1 MRNLDDLMQLWSDLR
16 GSAPLPLHSA
26 FGPELLRP
34 WLPNIAIVEVHRG
47 AKRFYYRLA
56 GSGLGTRYDT
66 NFTGRWLEDMR
77 INGSP
82 GYWEANYAACT
93 TERAPRLGAVPRFDD
108 AFNQR
113 ACSWLMTISVIR
125 RPLFPVPSLPVS
137 SFPKVGSRG
146 TVAGHSSSSPCSFA
160 NSSSDTR
167 SSRWAPARV
176 SSTRR
181 YGSRSVRG

>member
-113 ACSWLMTISVIR
+113 ACSWLMLPLEPDLPPRGGSGPLDLVI
-125 RPLFPVPSLPVS
+125 LACVHFN
-137 SFPKVGSRG
+137 GG
-146 TVAGHSSSSPCSFA
+146 
-160 NSSSDTR
+160 
-167 SSRWAPARV
+167 
-176 SSTRR
+176 
-181 YGSRSVRG
+181 